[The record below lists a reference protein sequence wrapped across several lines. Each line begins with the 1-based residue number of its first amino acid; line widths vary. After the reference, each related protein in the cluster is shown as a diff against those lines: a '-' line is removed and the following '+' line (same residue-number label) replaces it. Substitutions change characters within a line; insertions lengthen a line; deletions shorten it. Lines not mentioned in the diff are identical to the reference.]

1 MGIDLQAIAQN
12 GANCRIL
19 TTLARAASRK
29 PGASEFE
36 GMRLLKKNGNHRSG
50 CKYAARNDGVN

>member
-36 GMRLLKKNGNHRSG
+36 GMRLLKT
-50 CKYAARNDGVN
+50 ATIA